1 MATFVLEIG
10 SEELPARFLAGEE
23 AELAARFTAA
33 LQEASVEHGALR
45 TMSTPRRA
53 IVIIK
58 DVNPVQQER
67 EEEVAGPPVRV
78 AFAAD
83 GKPTKALEGFARTN
97 GVSVDD
103 VYRITT
109 EKGEYVAVRKR
120 IGGAAVADLLAEIC
134 PAVITSLP
142 FGKRMRWGSNTLA
155 YARPLRWIVALLDD
169 AVVPFTVGPVASGRE
184 TMGHRIHGHGPF
196 SVAHANELLAV
207 LADKGGPNIPCPYW
221 PTSILPIWKCPA
233 KCCSPAWKAIRRA
246 LVSRLP
252 TVP

>member
-1 MATFVLEIG
+1 
-10 SEELPARFLAGEE
+10 
-23 AELAARFTAA
+23 
-33 LQEASVEHGALR
+33 
-45 TMSTPRRA
+45 MSTPRRA
-53 IVIIK
+53 IVIIE

-169 AVVPFTVGPVASGRE
+169 AVVPLSL
-184 TMGHRIHGHGPF
+184 IH
-196 SVAHANELLAV
+196 
-207 LADKGGPNIPCPYW
+207 I
-221 PTSILPIWKCPA
+221 
-233 KCCSPAWKAIRRA
+233 
-246 LVSRLP
+246 
-252 TVP
+252 

>member
-1 MATFVLEIG
+1 M
-10 SEELPARFLAGEE
+10 
-23 AELAARFTAA
+23 
-33 LQEASVEHGALR
+33 
-45 TMSTPRRA
+45 
-53 IVIIK
+53 
-58 DVNPVQQER
+58 
-67 EEEVAGPPVRV
+67 RV

-169 AVVPFTVGPVASGRE
+169 AVVPFTVGPWLPVARPWATAS
-184 TMGHRIHGHGPF
+184 TVMVP
-196 SVAHANELLAV
+196 SAW
-207 LADKGGPNIPCPYW
+207 PMPMSCWPCW
-221 PTSILPIWKCPA
+221 LT
-233 KCCSPAWKAIRRA
+233 RA
-246 LVSRLP
+246 A
-252 TVP
+252 

>member
-53 IVIIK
+53 IVIIE

-120 IGGAAVADLLAEIC
+120 IGGATVADLLAEIC

-142 FGKRMRWGSNTLA
+142 FGKRMR
-155 YARPLRWIVALLDD
+155 
-169 AVVPFTVGPVASGRE
+169 
-184 TMGHRIHGHGPF
+184 
-196 SVAHANELLAV
+196 
-207 LADKGGPNIPCPYW
+207 
-221 PTSILPIWKCPA
+221 
-233 KCCSPAWKAIRRA
+233 
-246 LVSRLP
+246 
-252 TVP
+252 

>member
-53 IVIIK
+53 IVIIE

-109 EKGEYVAVRKR
+109 EKGEYVAVR
-120 IGGAAVADLLAEIC
+120 
-134 PAVITSLP
+134 
-142 FGKRMRWGSNTLA
+142 
-155 YARPLRWIVALLDD
+155 
-169 AVVPFTVGPVASGRE
+169 
-184 TMGHRIHGHGPF
+184 
-196 SVAHANELLAV
+196 
-207 LADKGGPNIPCPYW
+207 
-221 PTSILPIWKCPA
+221 
-233 KCCSPAWKAIRRA
+233 
-246 LVSRLP
+246 
-252 TVP
+252 

>member
-33 LQEASVEHGALR
+33 LQEASVEHGALH

-53 IVIIK
+53 IVIIE

-120 IGGAAVADLLAEIC
+120 IGGAAVADLLANVEHGCFVFFAFTDHHNSIH
-134 PAVITSLP
+134 IGGIE
-142 FGKRMRWGSNTLA
+142 GK
-155 YARPLRWIVALLDD
+155 P
-169 AVVPFTVGPVASGRE
+169 
-184 TMGHRIHGHGPF
+184 HRIDRRTISF
-196 SVAHANELLAV
+196 V
-207 LADKGGPNIPCPYW
+207 LIA
-221 PTSILPIWKCPA
+221 PTHPA
-233 KCCSPAWKAIRRA
+233 G
-246 LVSRLP
+246 
-252 TVP
+252 

>member
-53 IVIIK
+53 IVIIE
-58 DVNPVQQER
+58 DVNRVQQER

-120 IGGAAVADLLAEIC
+120 IGGAAV
-134 PAVITSLP
+134 
-142 FGKRMRWGSNTLA
+142 
-155 YARPLRWIVALLDD
+155 
-169 AVVPFTVGPVASGRE
+169 
-184 TMGHRIHGHGPF
+184 HRQQ
-196 SVAHANELLAV
+196 
-207 LADKGGPNIPCPYW
+207 
-221 PTSILPIWKCPA
+221 
-233 KCCSPAWKAIRRA
+233 A
-246 LVSRLP
+246 LVLINEDRATSEDVVKLAHYVRQRVGAKFDVWLQP
-252 TVP
+252 EVRFIGTHGEVNAEESIA